1 VVDTVASW
9 VKKGFVAGPFD
20 YPPLP
25 QFRVNPLMAVDQGEK
40 VRLVLNVSAPKGSSF
55 NDNVVQEGIEKVTMS
70 SARAVSHIIVDA
82 GVNAVM
88 SKLDKKD
95 AYKLIPAKTK
105 DLRLQGFSL
114 LGKFFVE
121 TQQIFGSQ
129 KAVENFDRLGNTIHR
144 ISVIESGID
153 PATAPRQLDD
163 VVCVSPAKS
172 DNCKRFTDVFM
183 KNCKELNVPL
193 ADFCPKFEKAFYCSN
208 YGKVLGVQFN
218 TSTLCWKL
226 PDEKIEKTLE
236 AISHAYKS
244 KTMDLQSMQS
254 LMGRLN
260 NVSIMCPF
268 LNGFKKPLNETL
280 GHLQRSGGQIP
291 LTDQGKKDLLVWA
304 GFLLDT
310 EKWNPISPRPAA
322 PTIRRLE
329 FTSDAAGAGN
339 SGSGRIGCGN
349 VGLNSRGEIFFAT
362 QIFWDRE
369 NFLEK
374 TDGKGSRLKTK
385 PQR

>member
-1 VVDTVASW
+1 LTGWATQSTESVSSNPELT
-9 VKKGFVAGPFD
+9 PQ
-20 YPPLP
+20 PP
-25 QFRVNPLMAVDQGEK
+25 RANLM
-40 VRLVLNVSAPKGSSF
+40 
-55 NDNVVQEGIEKVTMS
+55 T
-70 SARAVSHIIVDA
+70 
-82 GVNAVM
+82 
-88 SKLDKKD
+88 
-95 AYKLIPAKTK
+95 
-105 DLRLQGFSL
+105 
-114 LGKFFVE
+114 
-121 TQQIFGSQ
+121 
-129 KAVENFDRLGNTIHR
+129 
-144 ISVIESGID
+144 
-153 PATAPRQLDD
+153 
-163 VVCVSPAKS
+163 CPAKS
-172 DNCKRFTDVFM
+172 GNCKRFTDVFM

-208 YGKVLGVQFN
+208 FGKILGIQFD
-218 TSTLCWKL
+218 TTTLSWKL

-236 AISHAYKS
+236 AISPTIKS

-280 GHLQRSGGQIP
+280 GHLQRSGGQVP
-291 LTDQGKKDLLVWA
+291 LTDQGKRDLLVWA

-322 PTIRRLE
+322 PTIKRLE
-329 FTSDAAGAGN
+329 FTSDPAGAGN
-339 SGSGRIGCGN
+339 TGSGRIGCGN

-374 TDGKGSRLKTK
+374 SDGKGSRLKNKTTTLEMVGVLLPFLLIPGK
-385 PQR
+385 LQSPKIIMTGLKIIPLTFSFEIDLWGKKHFVLLCLRMLQI